1 MIGVTCSPFR
11 AKAAQFSGHLPP
23 SELAPTTL
31 ERLQDN
37 QMPSRYLEML
47 RLVERDPALLAIIA
61 HPLPAHLCLLIECFA
76 PLQFQRILRGEE
88 HISSQTLCHHI
99 PGSSYQG

>member
-1 MIGVTCSPFR
+1 MASEGP
-11 AKAAQFSGHLPP
+11 A
-23 SELAPTTL
+23 ELAPTTL

-37 QMPSRYLEML
+37 PMQSRYLDML

-61 HPLPAHLCLLIECFA
+61 HPLPSHLCLLIECFA

-99 PGSSYQG
+99 PCSSYQG